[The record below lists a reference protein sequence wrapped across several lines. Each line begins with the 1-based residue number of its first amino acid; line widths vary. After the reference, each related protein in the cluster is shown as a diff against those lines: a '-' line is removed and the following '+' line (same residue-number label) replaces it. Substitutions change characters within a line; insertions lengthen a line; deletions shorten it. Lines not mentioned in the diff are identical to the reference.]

1 MNLHQI
7 RALCAVVHNRFSI
20 SGAATALKRSQPQ
33 LSREIKELEFEL
45 GVRLF
50 SRTRNKVIALTPQG
64 EEVLQTFQRI
74 LSDIKKVHDIS
85 AEGAHGG
92 ELRIATTH
100 VHARYSLP
108 KAISKFIVHFPNVT
122 LTLRQ
127 GDPHQCCD
135 LVVNGA
141 SDIGITTVAEKCS
154 DELIAIPIYK
164 LLRCVIAPKHHEVL
178 SEKPLTI
185 KKLSRYP
192 IVAYSPTFSGRS
204 IVEEGFARAG
214 LQPNV
219 VCSAIDADVSKTYVG
234 LGMGIAILASIAFDQ
249 EHDHNLATVDVN
261 HLFRPGVL
269 NLVLRKHNYLSE
281 RAYSFITMFAPH
293 ISRDLIT
300 KALFGGEIDR
310 VKLSQRAPVA
320 KFH

>member
-7 RALCAVVHNRFSI
+7 RSLCAVVHNRFSI
-20 SGAATALKRSQPQ
+20 SAAATALNRSQPQ
-33 LSREIKELEFEL
+33 LSREIKELELEL

-64 EEVLQTFQRI
+64 EEVLHTFQRI
-74 LSDIKKVHDIS
+74 LSDVKKVHDVS

-108 KAISKFIVHFPNVT
+108 RAIGKFIVHYPKVT

-127 GDPHQCCD
+127 GDPRQCCE

-141 SDIGITTVAEKCS
+141 SDIGITTVAEKCP
-154 DELIAIPIYK
+154 DELVAIPMYK
-164 LLRCVIAPKHHEVL
+164 LMRCVIAPKNHPVL
-178 SEKPLTI
+178 AEKTLTI
-185 KKLSRYP
+185 KKLSKYP

-214 LQPNV
+214 LQPHV

-234 LGMGIAILASIAFDQ
+234 LGMGIAILANIAFDP
-249 EHDHNLATVDVN
+249 EHDRNLAAVDVN
-261 HLFRPGVL
+261 HLFRPGIL
-269 NLVLRKHNYLSE
+269 NLVLRKHNYLSD
-281 RAYSFITMFAPH
+281 RAYSFISMFAPH
-293 ISRDLIT
+293 INRDLIG
-300 KALFGGEIDR
+300 KALFGAEIDR
-310 VKLSQRAPVA
+310 GKLSQRAPIA